1 MKQLSSLLGAFST
14 SSVLVVGDLML
25 DEYLWGHIERIS
37 PEAPVPVLSLVRR
50 ESMLGGAGNVM
61 RNLCRLG
68 AQVAAVGVVGM
79 DSTGEQI
86 LELLDVLG
94 IEGDGVIRDPH
105 RKSGLKA
112 RLMSLEHGQQVFR
125 LDEESAHSVWGE
137 TEDRLIGLIESKTAG
152 AQVVLCSDYHKGL
165 LTTRVLQ
172 AAFSAA
178 RREQI
183 PAIVAPKDSDPEKYR
198 GASILMPN
206 VRELAQLVGTRAD
219 GNDWLTDSAYRLVE
233 ALQLEALVVTRGREG
248 MTLFEPGKGGFHRL
262 DVPTV
267 ARSVYDVTGAG
278 DTAVAAF
285 ALAIAAGADRESA
298 VHLANHA
305 AGVVVG
311 KRGTATVTVEE
322 ILAQLPQ
329 GSGSSALPKEHSSRL
344 KPRPTS

>member
-1 MKQLSSLLGAFST
+1 MKSLSALLDAFSACQ
-14 SSVLVVGDLML
+14 VLVVGDLML

-68 AQVAAVGVVGM
+68 AQVAAVGVVGT

-94 IEGDGVIRDPH
+94 IEGDGVVRDPH
-105 RKSGLKA
+105 RKSALKA

-137 TEDRLIGLIESKTAG
+137 TEARLIELIQSKAAG
-152 AQVVLCSDYHKGL
+152 AQLVLCSDYHKGL
-165 LTTRVLQ
+165 LTPRVLQ
-172 AAFSAA
+172 AVFATA

-183 PAIVAPKDSDPEKYR
+183 PAIVAPKDSNAEKYR

-206 VRELAQLVGTRAD
+206 IRELAQLVGTRAD
-219 GNDWLTDSAYRLVE
+219 GNDWLVDSACRLID

-248 MTLFEPGKGGFHRL
+248 MTLFEPGKGGVQRL
-262 DVPTV
+262 DIPTV

-278 DTAVAAF
+278 DTAIAAF
-285 ALAIAAGADRESA
+285 ALAIAAGADRQSA

-322 ILAQLPQ
+322 IRVQLPR
-329 GSGSSALPKEHSSRL
+329 GSGSQSLSNEPSTKL
-344 KPRPTS
+344 KTRSVS

>member
-1 MKQLSSLLGAFST
+1 VKQLSGLLDAFPTCSI
-14 SSVLVVGDLML
+14 LVVGDLML

-68 AQVAAVGVVGM
+68 AQVAAVGVVGA

-94 IEGDGVIRDPH
+94 IEGDGVLLDPS
-105 RKSGLKA
+105 RKSALKA

-137 TEDRLIGLIESKTAG
+137 TEDRLVGLIESKAAG
-152 AQVVLCSDYHKGL
+152 AQVILCSDYHKGL
-165 LTTRVLQ
+165 LTPRVLQ
-172 AAFSAA
+172 AVFAAA

-183 PAIVAPKDSDPEKYR
+183 PTVVAPKDANAEKYR

-219 GNDWLTDSAYRLVE
+219 GNDWLTDSAHRLVK
-233 ALQLEALVVTRGREG
+233 ALDLEALVVTRGREG
-248 MTLFEPGKGGFHRL
+248 MSLFEPGKGGFRRL

-278 DTAVAAF
+278 DTAIAAF
-285 ALAIAAGADRESA
+285 ALALAAGADRESA

-322 ILAQLPQ
+322 IRAQLPQ
-329 GSGSSALPKEHSSRL
+329 GSNAPAVSKVHSSRL
-344 KPRPTS
+344 KPRPAS